1 MKIQNLIPNTI
12 HVFVCLLFL
21 FSTLANTYAESLPL
35 SAIKPAVDIEGTGG
49 MVTADNALASEIGVE
64 ILRKGGDSVDAA
76 VAVSLALGVLQPFA
90 SGLGGGGFAIIWR
103 QKEQS
108 KYALDFREVAPLKAT
123 ANMYIDAQNQVI
135 PKASTEGALA
145 IAVPGELAGLYAL
158 HQKYGKL
165 PWKDVVGPA
174 LQLARDGF
182 EMHALLHERLI
193 EMKDRIL
200 AKSPILKAWFFE
212 GDVPKKLGQKV
223 QCPELANS
231 LNLIALEGAQS
242 LYQGTLGQMLV
253 EAIQK
258 DGGILSKE
266 DLNTYRVKQRDV
278 LQAQLKDKFGTI
290 EIITMPPPSSGGVVL
305 LQVLKVLEKMDISL
319 LKDPLQYLHV
329 LTESFKHAF
338 ADRAQ
343 YLGDPDFVK
352 VPIQA
357 MLSEQR
363 IKEVVEK
370 IDLKQTLAID
380 QYGGK
385 YQLPTDGGTSHFNVL
400 DAQGNAVAL
409 TTTINT
415 TFGSLYVAGQT
426 GILMNNE
433 MDDFVAQPNVPNAF
447 GLVGNQA
454 NAIQAKKRPL
464 SSMTPTIIIQNAKVK
479 AMVGAS
485 GGPTIITSTLQVLMS
500 MLIFDQSPAQAVNAF
515 RLHHQWKPNVLLYDQ
530 GLDEKSVASLQS
542 KQHQT
547 KAWVRFSATQALIVK
562 ENGLMI
568 GASDPTKRG
577 KAAVVQSFLPK
588 EIK

>member
-1 MKIQNLIPNTI
+1 MKISNLIKKIINLLI
-12 HVFVCLLFL
+12 CLSFL
-21 FSTLANTYAESLPL
+21 FSTVANSYAESLPL
-35 SAIKPAVDIEGTGG
+35 SVIKPAVDVEGKGG

-64 ILRKGGDSVDAA
+64 ILKKGGDSVDAA

-123 ANMYIDAQNQVI
+123 ANMYVDAQNQVI

-145 IAVPGELAGLYAL
+145 VAVPGELAGLYAL

-165 PWKDVVGPA
+165 PWKDVVEPA
-174 LQLARDGF
+174 LKLARDGF

-193 EMKDRIL
+193 EMQDRIL

-212 GDVPKKLGQKV
+212 GELPKKLGQKV

-231 LNLIALEGAQS
+231 LKLIALEGAQS
-242 LYQGTLGQMLV
+242 LYQGHLGQMLV
-253 EAIQK
+253 DAIQK

-266 DLNTYRVKQRDV
+266 DLNHYQIKRRDV
-278 LQAQLKDKFGTI
+278 LQAQLKDQFGTI

-305 LQVLKVLEKMDISL
+305 LQVLKVLEKIDLSL
-319 LKDPLQYLHV
+319 LKDPLQYLHI

-352 VPIQA
+352 VPTQA

-363 IKEVVEK
+363 IKEIVEK
-370 IDLKQTLAID
+370 IDLKQTLPID

-464 SSMTPTIIIQNAKVK
+464 SSMTPTIVIQDGKVK

-485 GGPTIITSTLQVLMS
+485 GGPTIITSTLQVLMG
-500 MLIFDQSPAQAVNAF
+500 MLIFNQSPAQAVNAF

-530 GLDEKSVASLQS
+530 GLDQKTNEYLQS

-547 KAWVRFSATQALIVK
+547 KAWIRFSSAQALIVK
-562 ENGLMI
+562 ENGLMV

-577 KAAVVQSFLPK
+577 KSAVVQTISSK